1 MEKRNLYINIHR
13 FIKTFGHDMQHQSRH
28 YHPSVP
34 GWDDY
39 ARLSVPVETACA
51 GVSPPFP
58 PQLGGEWDFYTDMFT
73 C

>member
-13 FIKTFGHDMQHQSRH
+13 FIKKFGHDMQHQSRH

-39 ARLSVPVETACA
+39 ARLSVPVETASA
-51 GVSPPFP
+51 AL

>member
-1 MEKRNLYINIHR
+1 
-13 FIKTFGHDMQHQSRH
+13 MQHQSRH

-51 GVSPPFP
+51 GVSPPFL

>member
-1 MEKRNLYINIHR
+1 
-13 FIKTFGHDMQHQSRH
+13 MQHQSRH

-39 ARLSVPVETACA
+39 ARLSVPVETACG
-51 GVSPPFP
+51 GVSPPLPFF

>member
-13 FIKTFGHDMQHQSRH
+13 FIKNFGHDMQHQSRH

-51 GVSPPFP
+51 GVSPPPAPLP
-58 PQLGGEWDFYTDMFT
+58 PPTRRGVGLLH
-73 C
+73 